1 MANFLAA
8 LPLDKSLPVGRYGQ
22 AGPSGLRLKTF
33 SADACT
39 LVAGRDRPKVI
50 AQARDAFAVDLTD
63 GPRHSAGNG
72 VDFIGVGPGRWL
84 ALAPESGLAQ
94 RLDAALAPAASVFD
108 QTGGLVLLE
117 AEGDGM
123 DGVLAKLAPL
133 DLHPAVFPVGAAAT
147 TTAAHVNMTFWRFQ
161 GGVWRFAVGRSY
173 LAAFLRLFSC
183 AAAEFG
189 LDWAG

>member
-1 MANFLAA
+1 MADFLAT
-8 LPLDKSLPVGRYGQ
+8 LPLGKILPAGHYGPEG
-22 AGPSGLRLKTF
+22 ASGLRLKTF
-33 SADACT
+33 SSDLCT
-39 LVAGRDRPKVI
+39 LVAGQDRSKVI
-50 AQARDAFAVDLTD
+50 VRARDAFAVDLVD

-123 DGVLAKLAPL
+123 HGVLAKLAPL

-147 TTAAHVNMTFWRFQ
+147 TTAAHVNITFWHGQ

-189 LDWAG
+189 LDWGG